1 MILEILN
8 ILFLIWAVKWMQSL
22 AACECSRGL
31 KRDFIQLYLSA
42 ALVYQFA
49 VLLGQNRLLRWPMGG
64 LAVAYGFV
72 AFLFIKDMEN
82 KSCSCSGR
90 ALSKWFFWATIAQ
103 TAWALAHMSYSR

>member
-22 AACECSRGL
+22 VACECSRGL
-31 KRDFIQLYLSA
+31 KRDFMQMYFSA

-49 VLLGQNRLLRWPMGG
+49 ALLGLSSLLKWPMGG

-72 AFLFIKDMEN
+72 AFSFIKDMES
-82 KSCSCSGR
+82 KLCSCSGKAR
-90 ALSKWFFWATIAQ
+90 ARWFFWVTLAQ
-103 TAWALAHMSYSR
+103 TAWAIAHMSYSR